1 MNIQIAIEN
10 LVKYAHKLGEE
21 RYSKT
26 GFMALKLD
34 EEAYLLTRSDIELKA
49 VKETDI
55 NGYNMDE
62 GKVGRLFKARPDID
76 ALIFLSTDCSINIS
90 KKNDL
95 IRPSLDDLAQIIGLD
110 VKVAKNFSDEELIG
124 AISKRNGCYI
134 RDEGMLALGHSLEE
148 TFAAIRILEK
158 SAYVELM
165 AEGIGPIDYIS
176 KLDCYRMRRF
186 YKNKYSKT
194 NKDSHFKKP
203 LYDRN
208 EAKLRKQIVECGI
221 TMVDEGLV
229 QGTWGNI
236 SSRLDDRHML
246 VTPSGMDYHKITAD
260 DIVKVDMNT
269 MDYTDQRKPTS
280 EKGIHSAM
288 LKMKPDCNA
297 VIHTHSY
304 ECSVFAATGKELKVD
319 DKIKNLILGD
329 IQVVSHAMPGTSRL
343 TKGVVKAMEN
353 KNACIMANHG
363 VVCCGV
369 DLKQVLNMCRDLE
382 EVANKSIKEKNKLK

>member
-10 LVKYAHKLGEE
+10 LVKYAHILGEE
-21 RYSKT
+21 KYST
-26 GFMALKLD
+26 IGFMALKLD
-34 EEAYLLTRSDIELKA
+34 EEAYLLTRSGIELKT

-62 GKVGRLFKARPDID
+62 GKVGRLFKAKPDIN
-76 ALIFLSTDCSINIS
+76 ALIFLRTDCSIDIS
-90 KKNDL
+90 KKTDV
-95 IRPSLDDLAQIIGLD
+95 IKPSLDDLAQIIGLD
-110 VKVAKNFSDEELIG
+110 VKVAKNFSDEELMD
-124 AISKRNGCYI
+124 AIIKRNGCYI
-134 RDEGMLALGHSLEE
+134 RGEGILSLGHSLEE
-148 TFAAIRILEK
+148 AFAAIRILEK

-165 AEGIGPIDYIS
+165 SEGIGPINHIS

-186 YKNKYSKT
+186 YKNTYSKM
-194 NKDSHFKKP
+194 NKESLFKAP
-203 LYDRN
+203 IYDKN
-208 EAKLRKQIVECGI
+208 EGKVRRKIVECGI
-221 TMVDEGLV
+221 IMAEEGLV

-236 SSRLDDRHML
+236 SSRLDDKYML
-246 VTPSGMDYHKITAD
+246 VTPSGMDYHKITED
-260 DIVKVDMNT
+260 DIVKVDINT
-269 MDYTDQRKPTS
+269 MDHADQRKPTS
-280 EKGIHSAM
+280 EKGVHSAI

-319 DKIKNLILGD
+319 DEIKNLTLGD
-329 IQVVSHAMPGTSRL
+329 IQVISHAMPGTSRL

-363 VVCCGV
+363 VVCCGE

-382 EVANKSIKEKNKLK
+382 KAANKIIKEKNKSK